1 MLTII
6 FNVIATLFLAIAL
19 MFTIAII
26 LKVFVAIHYEQ
37 SFTLTIGQEF
47 MLSLM
52 WALFILFKFWL

>member
-6 FNVIATLFLAIAL
+6 FNVIATLFLALAL
-19 MFTIAII
+19 TFTISIV
-26 LKVFVAIHYEQ
+26 LNVFVAIHYEQ

>member
-1 MLTII
+1 MITII
-6 FNVIATLFLAIAL
+6 FNVIATLFLALAL
-19 MFTIAII
+19 TFTIGTV
-26 LKVFVAIHYEQ
+26 LNVFVAIHYEQ

>member
-6 FNVIATLFLAIAL
+6 FNVIATLFLALAL
-19 MFTIAII
+19 TFTIGTV
-26 LKVFVAIHYEQ
+26 LNVFVAIHYEQ
-37 SFTLTIGQEF
+37 AFTLTIGQEF